1 MGSYSVS
8 LAPSARKELRQLPTQ
23 DLARVHQKIV
33 HLASNPRPHGSE
45 KLAGSDD
52 VYRFRQGDYRVVYEV
67 DDSVRQV
74 TVLRVRHRREAY
86 R

>member
-8 LAPSARKELRQLPTQ
+8 LVPSARKELRQLPTQ
-23 DLARVHQKIV
+23 DLVRVHQKIV
-33 HLASNPRPHGSE
+33 QLAANPRPHGSE

-52 VYRFRQGDYRVVYEV
+52 AYRLRQGDYRVVYEV
-67 DDSVRQV
+67 DDSAHQV
-74 TVLRVRHRREAY
+74 TVLRIRHRRDAY